1 MKTPPDIPV
10 EIERKFLVHNDGWR
24 VGARPLSIRQGYLA
38 RSAATN
44 DRASNAKFNAKF
56 NATLNATLNAT
67 TVRVRI
73 TDGVAT
79 LTIKTRSK
87 GITSPEFEYEI
98 PTDHAEFLLEH
109 CEGGLIEKTRH
120 CVEHE
125 DHAWE
130 VDEFLGDN
138 AGLVVAEIE
147 LGSEDENFAKPSWL
161 GKEVT
166 HDKRFKNSRLSL
178 LPYRDWS

>member
-1 MKTPPDIPV
+1 MKPPPDIPV
-10 EIERKFLVHNDGWR
+10 EIERKFLVHDDGWR

-38 RSAATN
+38 RSKATN
-44 DRASNAKFNAKF
+44 DRESNTTT
-56 NATLNATLNAT
+56 NATS
-67 TVRVRI
+67 VRVRI

-98 PTDHAEFLLEH
+98 PTAHAEFLLEH

-125 DHAWE
+125 GHAWE

-138 AGLVVAEIE
+138 TGLVVAEIE
-147 LGSEDENFAKPSWL
+147 LASEDENFGKPRWL
-161 GKEVT
+161 GEEVT
-166 HDKRFKNSRLSL
+166 HDKRFKNSQLSI

>member
-10 EIERKFLVHNDGWR
+10 EIERKFLVHDDGWR

-44 DRASNAKFNAKF
+44 DRASNA
-56 NATLNATLNAT
+56 TTNAT

-125 DHAWE
+125 GHAWE

-147 LGSEDENFAKPSWL
+147 LESEDETFAKPTWL
-161 GKEVT
+161 GEEVT
-166 HDKRFKNSRLSL
+166 HDKRFKNSRLSM

>member
-10 EIERKFLVHNDGWR
+10 EIERKFLVHDDGWR

-44 DRASNAKFNAKF
+44 DRASNA
-56 NATLNATLNAT
+56 ATNAT

-125 DHAWE
+125 GHAWE

-147 LGSEDENFAKPSWL
+147 LESEDETFAKPTWL
-161 GKEVT
+161 GEEVT
-166 HDKRFKNSRLSL
+166 HDKRFKNSRLSM